1 MKNLYLLRHAKSSWN
16 HPELDDFER
25 PLNQRGRRDIPVMAG
40 IVRKQKIIPDLIL
53 SSPASRA
60 AFTARTMAQILRFP
74 EDSLQYNNLIYDA
87 SASALVN
94 IVRKIDS
101 NIDNLLLVGH
111 NPGLTLL
118 SNFLA
123 DKKVENIP
131 TCGFYGMELD
141 ILKWQDI
148 AENCGRFLM
157 FEYPKKYL

>member
-1 MKNLYLLRHAKSSWN
+1 MKKLFLLRHAKSSWN

-40 IVRKQKIIPDLIL
+40 IIRKRKIVPDLVL

-74 EDSLQYNNLIYDA
+74 EDSFQYHNSIYEA
-87 SASALVN
+87 SASTLAN

-118 SNFLA
+118 ANFLA
-123 DKKVENIP
+123 DKQVDNIP
-131 TCGFYGMELD
+131 TCGLYGMELD
-141 ILKWQDI
+141 ISEWQEI
-148 AENCGRFLM
+148 VENSGRFLM